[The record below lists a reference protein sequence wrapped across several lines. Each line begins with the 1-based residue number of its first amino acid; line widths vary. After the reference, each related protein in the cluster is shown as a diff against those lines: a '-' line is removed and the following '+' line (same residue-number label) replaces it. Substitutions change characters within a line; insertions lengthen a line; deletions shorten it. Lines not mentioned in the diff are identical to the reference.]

1 MFETI
6 LAAVADPQAPVQ
18 VAATKAAELAW
29 LAGGQLVLYHAGYD
43 ATLSGRPF
51 FDSEHL
57 AKARQDYLHRQCRA
71 LDELAHALG
80 GEGPPPTTVV
90 EWHRTPHEAIV
101 RAAMREHADLVVA
114 EPRFR
119 ATRRRLPGFS
129 HTDWELVRLCPVP
142 LLLARGPAAY
152 RSPKILAAVDPV
164 RDTEKLSTLDLRIVQ
179 VAHELERLTDGKLRL
194 LHCAIEPRATP
205 GMPFS
210 VIEKERRQ
218 SQQLLKLL
226 LKEAGLSTRALRV
239 RRGRPAEEIAAAVVD
254 DDVDVL
260 VLGSMTRGR
269 FENLV
274 LGSTAEK
281 LLHTAPCDMLVVK
294 PLGFR
299 TSVTAPARAPR
310 EMVRGPEHRG
320 PAAPLA
326 RRGRKG

>member
-6 LAAVADPQAPVQ
+6 LAAVADPEAPVQ

-29 LAGGQLVLYHAGYD
+29 LAGGRLILYHAAYD
-43 ATLSGRPF
+43 AALSGRPF
-51 FDSEHL
+51 FDSDHLMSARREHL
-57 AKARQDYLHRQCRA
+57 EGQCRA
-71 LDELAHALG
+71 LDELAHSLS

-119 ATRRRLPGFS
+119 ATRRRLRGFS

-142 LLLARGPAAY
+142 LLLARGPAGY
-152 RSPKILAAVDPV
+152 RSPMILAAVDPV

-179 VAHELERLTDGKLRL
+179 VAHELERLTDGSLRL

-210 VIEKERRQ
+210 VIEQERRQ
-218 SQQLLKLL
+218 SRQLLKLL
-226 LKEAGLSTRALRV
+226 LKEAGLSSRALRI
-239 RRGRPAEEIAAAVVD
+239 RSGKPAEAIAAAIVD
-254 DDVDVL
+254 DEVDVL

-281 LLHTAPCDMLVVK
+281 LLHTAACDMLVVK

-310 EMVRGPEHRG
+310 EMVRGP
-320 PAAPLA
+320 APKGTTASVA

>member
-29 LAGGQLVLYHAGYD
+29 LAGGRLVLYHAAYD
-43 ATLSGRPF
+43 AALSGRPF

-57 AKARQDYLHRQCRA
+57 ARARHEHLRRQCLA
-71 LDELAHALG
+71 LDELARSLA
-80 GEGPPPTTVV
+80 GEGSLPTTVA
-90 EWHRTPHEAIV
+90 EWHRVPHEAIV

-119 ATRRRLPGFS
+119 AARRRLPGFS
-129 HTDWELVRLCPVP
+129 ATDWELVKLCPVP
-142 LLLARGPAAY
+142 LLLARGPAPY
-152 RSPKILAAVDPV
+152 RSPTILAAVDPV

-179 VAHELERLTDGKLRL
+179 VAHEIERLTDGRLRL

-205 GMPFS
+205 GMPYS
-210 VIEKERRQ
+210 VIEQERAQ
-218 SQQLLKLL
+218 SRQLLKLL
-226 LKEAGLSTRALRV
+226 VKEAGLSTRALRV
-239 RRGRPAEEIAAAVVD
+239 KSGRPAEAIAAAVAD
-254 DDVDVL
+254 ESVDVL

-281 LLHTAPCDMLVVK
+281 LLHTVACDMLVVK

-299 TSVTAPARAPR
+299 TSVAVSSRAPR
-310 EMVRGPEHRG
+310 EMVRGPVPKPAR
-320 PAAPLA
+320 PAA
-326 RRGRKG
+326 RRSGKG